1 MEADRLNRII
11 AALAVLYVIYIAV
24 ALSWSRL
31 HEAIRSRRRRE
42 ISLVGFNFP
51 RERPRWERR
60 GPQR

>member
-1 MEADRLNRII
+1 MEADRLNRMI

-31 HEAIRSRRRRE
+31 RNAI
-42 ISLVGFNFP
+42 

-60 GPQR
+60 GPPR